1 MNKIKKNK
9 IWPKNANLLNEEI
22 ILKFRGNIY
31 KGCYFAPPIEKCPR
45 PLVIV
50 IHNYPG
56 LKFFEENVAE
66 YLARVGYVGLAIDLY
81 GDSVPPE
88 QRL

>member
-1 MNKIKKNK
+1 MNKIKINK

-50 IHNYPG
+50 IHNYQG
-56 LKFFEENVAE
+56 LKYF
-66 YLARVGYVGLAIDLY
+66 
-81 GDSVPPE
+81 
-88 QRL
+88 